1 MKYKF
6 QVMVALTYEYKDIEV
21 EIELTD
27 EDVARIKDLV
37 ATSAATDEESEDEE
51 NFVPEKS
58 LLSILEENDSELFDK
73 FWDVIMP
80 PVFVE
85 MLINGFANGY
95 IEKDAKDDFDDYHKA
110 DFDELYAMYGDEIE
124 LEHSSCCICKV
135 PRKWLP

>member
-6 QVMVALTYEYKDIEV
+6 QVMVALTYEDKDIEV

-27 EDVARIKDLV
+27 EEVARIKDLV

-80 PVFVE
+80 PVFV
-85 MLINGFANGY
+85 
-95 IEKDAKDDFDDYHKA
+95 
-110 DFDELYAMYGDEIE
+110 
-124 LEHSSCCICKV
+124 
-135 PRKWLP
+135 

>member
-6 QVMVALTYEYKDIEV
+6 QVMVALTYEDKDIEV

-27 EDVARIKDLV
+27 EEVARIKDLV

-110 DFDELYAMYGDEIE
+110 DFDEL
-124 LEHSSCCICKV
+124 LRHV
-135 PRKWLP
+135 W

>member
-6 QVMVALTYEYKDIEV
+6 EVMVALTYEDKDIEV

-27 EDVARIKDLV
+27 EEVARIKDLV

-51 NFVPEKS
+51 NFAPEKS
-58 LLSILEENDSELFDK
+58 LLSILEENDSELFNK
-73 FWDVIMP
+73 LWDVIMP

-85 MLINGFANGY
+85 MLINGFNNGY
-95 IEKDAKDDFDDYHKA
+95 IEKDSKDDFDDYHDA

-124 LEHSSCCICKV
+124 LEHSSCCICKA
-135 PRKWLP
+135 PERLLP

>member
-6 QVMVALTYEYKDIEV
+6 EVMVALTCEDKDIDVEV
-21 EIELTD
+21 ELTD
-27 EDVARIKDLV
+27 EEVARIKNLV
-37 ATSAATDEESEDEE
+37 ATSGASDEEPEDEE

-135 PRKWLP
+135 PGKWLP

>member
-6 QVMVALTYEYKDIEV
+6 NVMVALTYSDKDIEV
-21 EIELTD
+21 EVELSD
-27 EDVARIKDLV
+27 KEVARIKELV
-37 ATSAATDEESEDEE
+37 AASTATDNEPNDRDDY
-51 NFVPEKS
+51 VPEKS
-58 LLSILEENDSELFDK
+58 LLYILEENDSELFDK

-135 PRKWLP
+135 PGKWLP